1 LWTDREDFLPK
12 ITNIWHTPIYGN
24 PMYQFT
30 NKLDLVKIELKTLY
44 RHHTSHIPSK
54 IAQAKVDYNASQ
66 FLMDQNPTATDLH
79 TNERA
84 LAKHYIQL
92 YKDEESYYTQKF
104 KIQWLQFGD
113 RNTKFFHKSLLHHQV
128 RNIIH
133 SLIDEIG
140 NLINDQLAMGKLT
153 T

>member
-1 LWTDREDFLPK
+1 
-12 ITNIWHTPIYGN
+12 
-24 PMYQFT
+24 MYQFT

-92 YKDEESYYTQKF
+92 CKDEESYYTQKF